1 MKYYIMILCCFV
13 FSWSHS
19 QNCNSNFSGEVH
31 DFHDG
36 TPISNA
42 VIYIE
47 NINKYTTTDVDGKFS
62 VESLCNTVITI
73 EVSHLACETKRLE
86 VKIEGDTYLE
96 INLEHHIEEL
106 SEVKVNA
113 VSSTKITK
121 TSQETIL
128 KSETIDRFSSLNLG
142 DALKQVSGVSSI
154 NTGST
159 IVKPVIN
166 GLHSSR
172 IIVMTNG
179 VRLQDQEWGI
189 EHAPNIDLNTAGS
202 INVIKGANALAYG
215 GDAIGGVIVLK
226 PSKISLKDSLYG
238 KTILSGHTNGRG
250 FNLNTSLTK
259 TYKKGW
265 YVGAQASM
273 KRFGDYEAPDYN
285 LTNTGL
291 NSKGFSINGGF
302 KTFEKGFNVYYSYL
316 DNEIAILRASHIGN
330 IEDLVNAIN
339 SPEPLVINDFS
350 YDIDAPKQDVTHH
363 VFKTE
368 FYKRFKKFGRLDV
381 QYDYQ
386 NNHRYEYDVRVGD
399 DKDKP
404 AIDLTLKTHTLKTS
418 VKLDAKSNFTFRF
431 GVNAGYQNNFA
442 NPDTGVRRLIPDYD
456 KYDFGAFVISDLRI
470 NNNINIDFGLRY
482 DYNQIDAKKFY
493 LTSRWEERG
502 YDVDFSDIVIEDL
515 DTQLLTNPKFE
526 YHNISAS
533 TGVSFK
539 INDKNSIL
547 LNYGLSN
554 RAPNPSELFSDG
566 LHHSAARIELG
577 DLRMKKETS
586 NRVSATY
593 SYQNTRLSL
602 SAEAFYNHIND
613 YIFIEPT
620 GTEQTNRG
628 AFPVWSY
635 NQTNAALYGL
645 DLTANYTINTHWFF
659 KNKSSYI
666 KGNDLSQNEDLIDIP
681 SMKTVNI
688 LGYSNKKWLHFNTE
702 LQSELVFRQNDYP
715 NNNFEVYI
723 PTTEETVEVDIST
736 TPPTYHLLHLQ
747 SDITLNLSEKTD
759 LNIGL
764 NITNIFNTNYRE
776 NLNRLRYFADDLGR
790 NFMLQLKLN
799 Y

>member
-1 MKYYIMILCCFV
+1 MKYYIMILFSCI
-13 FSWSHS
+13 FSWSQS
-19 QNCNSNFSGEVH
+19 QNCSSTLSGEVH

-36 TPISNA
+36 TPITNA
-42 VIYIE
+42 TIYIKSL
-47 NINKYTTTDVDGKFS
+47 NKYTTTDVNGYFFIKD
-62 VESLCNTVITI
+62 LCNDAIVF
-73 EVSHLACETKRLE
+73 EVTHLACETKN
-86 VKIEGDTYLE
+86 IDIDIDGDTFLVV
-96 INLEHHIEEL
+96 NLEHHIEEL
-106 SEVKVNA
+106 NEVKVKGA
-113 VSSTKITK
+113 STSKITK
-121 TSQETIL
+121 TTQETIL

-142 DALKQVSGVSSI
+142 DVLKQISGVSSI

-238 KTILSGHTNGRG
+238 KSIITGHSNGRG
-250 FNLNTSLTK
+250 YNFNTSLTK

-265 YVGAQASM
+265 YLGAQTSL
-273 KRFGDYEAPDYN
+273 KRFGDFKSPDYY

-291 NSKGFSINGGF
+291 NAKGLSFNGGF
-302 KTFEKGFNVYYSYL
+302 KSFEKGFNVYYSYL
-316 DNEIAILRASHIGN
+316 DNQIGILRASHIGN
-330 IEDLVNAIN
+330 VEDLVNAIN
-339 SPEPLVINDFS
+339 NPKPLVIEDFA
-350 YDIDAPKQDVTHH
+350 YDINAPKQEVTHH

-368 FYKRFKKFGRLDV
+368 FYKRFKKFGRVDV

-386 NNHRYEYDVRVGD
+386 NNHRFEYDIRVGD
-399 DKDKP
+399 DRDK
-404 AIDLTLKTHTLKTS
+404 AAVDLTLKTHTLKTS
-418 VKLDAKSNFTFRF
+418 VKLDSKSNITYQF
-431 GVNAGYQNNFA
+431 GLNAGYQNNFA
-442 NPDTGVRRLIPDYD
+442 DPNTGVRRLIPDYD
-456 KYDFGAFVISDLRI
+456 KYDAGAFVISNLRLNNDI
-470 NNNINIDFGLRY
+470 NVDFGLRY
-482 DYNQIDAKKFY
+482 DFNQIDAKKFY
-493 LTSRWEERG
+493 LTSRWNERA
-502 YDVDFSDIVIEDL
+502 YNNEFANLVIDDL
-515 DTQLLTNPKFE
+515 GTQLLTNPIFN

-533 TGVSFK
+533 AGISYQ
-539 INDKNSIL
+539 INDRNNFIF
-547 LNYGLSN
+547 NYGLSN

-577 DLRMKKETS
+577 DLRLKKETS

-593 SYQNTRLSL
+593 NYQNKGLSL
-602 SAEAFYNHIND
+602 SAETFYNYIND
-613 YIFIEPT
+613 YIFVRPT
-620 GTEQTNRG
+620 GTEQTIRG

-635 NQTNAALYGL
+635 NQTNAVLYGL
-645 DLTANYTINTHWFF
+645 DVTANYTLNEQWFL

-666 KGNDLSQNEDLIDIP
+666 KGKDVTKNDALIDMP
-681 SMKTVNI
+681 SVKTVNS
-688 LGYSNKKWLHFNTE
+688 LGFSNKKWLNLKTE
-702 LQSELVFRQNDYP
+702 LQSELVFKQTNFP

-723 PTTEETVEVDIST
+723 PTTEQMVLVDVSS

-747 SDITLNLSEKTD
+747 SNITLTISEKSN

-764 NITNIFNTNYRE
+764 NITNLLNTNYRE

-790 NFMLQLKLN
+790 NIMLQLKLN